1 MSVGTVRDVVV
12 TVSQATLEKALE
24 LAQQQE
30 EKLMEFIVKV
40 SAVFVRVG
48 THSDGH
54 TGGHTDLL
62 FRA

>member
-1 MSVGTVRDVVV
+1 MV

-40 SAVFVRVG
+40 SAVFVRAG
-48 THSDGH
+48 THSGGH

>member
-1 MSVGTVRDVVV
+1 MRDVVV

-48 THSDGH
+48 THSGRH